1 MSSPPSPPPAPHGT
15 GGPPARPPQAG
26 PASPEP
32 ALRPGKHWYWV
43 GGLLFPATLVFGVL
57 LLSGEEDTPPEIFF
71 GIVTPVL
78 GFIASLVV
86 LLVVFLVR
94 AGREAALRR
103 ARYPRPYPPQG
114 AGPHGGPAAHGAY
127 GAGPVHAGPLPPPF
141 RPRIDRGA
149 IRPRPR
155 WFWIGGLCVPG
166 GVAAGALAMWAM
178 TAPGSA
184 LPDFAGQV
192 ESRGEIAFEVA
203 EGEDGAWGLWVSPG
217 DASHHYDCEL
227 EGSSAADYP
236 FSFPGLSYES
246 DGWKLVDAIDTPVP
260 GEYTLVC
267 DGDPGVSYA
276 VGDIATAE
284 AAHSRRDSGLGA
296 LALLSLAGVVAGPA
310 VIVVTAVRR
319 GRSEARLREE
329 AGREADAAS
338 DGGPGPGPAA
348 PTGPPSGPP
357 PGPPSGPPPGPPPGP
372 PSGPAAGGGGADPR
386 YRDHGITI
394 VPPEAGDRPRPE

>member
-1 MSSPPSPPPAPHGT
+1 MSSPPSPSSPPAPHGA
-15 GGPPARPPQAG
+15 GEPPVRPSRGG

-43 GGLLFPATLVFGVL
+43 GGLVFPATLLFGVL

-103 ARYPRPYPPQG
+103 ARYPHPYPPG
-114 AGPHGGPAAHGAY
+114 AHGGPAAHGAY
-127 GAGPVHAGPLPPPF
+127 GAGPVHAGPPPPPF
-141 RPRIDRGA
+141 RPRIDRRA

-166 GVAAGALAMWAM
+166 GIAAGALAMWAV
-178 TAPGSA
+178 TASGSA

-192 ESRGEIAFEVA
+192 ESRGEIAFEAA
-203 EGEDGAWGLWVSPG
+203 EGEEGAWGLWVSPG
-217 DASHHYDCEL
+217 DASHHYDCTV
-227 EGSSAADYP
+227 EGSDPADHP

-246 DGWKLVDAIDTPVP
+246 DGWRLVDAIDTPVP

-284 AAHSRRDSGLGA
+284 AANSRRDSGLWA
-296 LALLSLAGVVAGPA
+296 LLLLSLAGIVAGPV

-329 AGREADAAS
+329 AGREADGAS
-338 DGGPGPGPAA
+338 DGRPGPAA
-348 PTGPPSGPP
+348 PPGPPAAPSGPP
-357 PGPPSGPPPGPPPGP
+357 A
-372 PSGPAAGGGGADPR
+372 GPAAGGGADPR

-394 VPPEAGDRPRPE
+394 VPPDPEGRPRPE

>member
-1 MSSPPSPPPAPHGT
+1 MSSPPSPSAPRPRFSPPAPHGT
-15 GGPPARPPQAG
+15 DESPVQPPRGG
-26 PASPEP
+26 PASPER
-32 ALRPGKHWYWV
+32 ALRPGRHWYWA
-43 GGLLFPATLVFGVL
+43 GGLIFPATLAFGVL

-94 AGREAALRR
+94 YSRAAALRR
-103 ARYPRPYPPQG
+103 ARYPHPPRG
-114 AGPHGGPAAHGAY
+114 AGARGGPAAHGAY
-127 GAGPVHAGPLPPPF
+127 GAGPVHAGPPLPPF
-141 RPRIDRGA
+141 RPRIDRSA
-149 IRPRPR
+149 VRPRPR

-166 GVAAGALAMWAM
+166 GIAAGALTLWAM
-178 TAPGSA
+178 TASGST

-192 ESRGEIAFEVA
+192 ETRGEISFEAA

-217 DASHHYDCEL
+217 DASHHYDCTV
-227 EGSSAADYP
+227 EGSDPADHP

-246 DGWKLVDAIDTPVP
+246 DGWRLVDAVDTPVP

-284 AAHSRRDSGLGA
+284 AANSRRDSGLGA
-296 LALLSLAGVVAGPA
+296 LALLSLAGIVAGPV

-329 AGREADAAS
+329 AGREAA
-338 DGGPGPGPAA
+338 GGGGRPGPAA
-348 PTGPPSGPP
+348 PSGPL
-357 PGPPSGPPPGPPPGP
+357 PGPPPGP
-372 PSGPAAGGGGADPR
+372 GAGGGADPHH
-386 YRDHGITI
+386 RDHGVTV
-394 VPPEAGDRPRPE
+394 VPPDQEVRPGPE